1 MTNEYLVPSVTGL
14 TLCQTKLGNTTI
26 DPLGNISKQ
35 GLVGSRVICIS
46 KLKF

>member
-35 GLVGSRVICIS
+35 GLVGVGSSVF
-46 KLKF
+46 LN